1 MNINEAT
8 FCSLC
13 LPHAPSRQGGASPMA
28 MGPSQLGRQ
37 GSGWPQCWSEGGVPG
52 GGITVSS
59 FRGQLQGHSCAHAEW
74 AP

>member
-13 LPHAPSRQGGASPMA
+13 LPHATSQQGGASPMA
-28 MGPSQLGRQ
+28 VGPSQLGRQ
-37 GSGWPQCWSEGGVPG
+37 GSGDGPSVAAGGVPG
-52 GGITVSS
+52 GDITVSS
-59 FRGQLQGHSCAHAEW
+59 FGGHSCARAEW